1 MIIEQIELENFGP
14 YRGRQVLQLGFGD
27 SPLVVIH
34 GPNMAGKTTVLN
46 AIRWGLYGKAKGRVK
61 GEILKTRQL
70 INDRA
75 FDDGDRFVAVSMTV
89 RLKKG
94 EREQT
99 YVLSR
104 RHQLRA
110 PTLAGAED
118 SDYEAIQ
125 EIKRDGHVLRPTDF
139 DAAVNQSIL
148 PEGISRFFLFDGEL
162 LNEYEDLVREG
173 GEASSRGV
181 KDAIELILGVPTARY
196 GRNDVRELKRAAGN
210 RLKRAAKEAGQANE
224 ARERVESL
232 DEEHQRLARARE
244 KTTRELDLARDG
256 LRDVE
261 TKLKLY
267 EESREEIVRLEVARE
282 GLRKAQAEGERAKER
297 LRGFAH
303 DVWRDVIARKLKTE
317 ISRLQTELDRRERAR
332 DDLRAAEE
340 RVARLAQSLDDGV
353 CSECGQDMSIER
365 RAQTRAELNDLHA
378 RREDIRGLADI
389 DRIRELHRVIGQLSN
404 VAPAGVVSGLLLAEE
419 HLGELTIDANKL
431 RREIERSEARLK
443 DIDVAPMHEYDEK
456 KRQYEDL
463 AARARTEVT
472 ALDDQLSRNR
482 AEHEAQQAII
492 RQSEN
497 KRIKRLSQELD
508 TLTALEEVF
517 TAAVDVLAEEL
528 RSDVEAEAAEIFR
541 QLTTDPTY
549 AGLSINDRYGLTIIR
564 EDGTPARQR
573 SAGAEQ
579 VVALALLGA
588 LNSLAVMRGPVIM
601 DTPLGRLDRTHRAN
615 ILRFVSRWPI
625 RWCSWSMTAKS
636 TLSAISRRSAGRSML
651 NTGSST
657 PTQRPVALSVYRWAP
672 MPDLG
677 DISQIYRSPET
688 RAVLSEMDGSGKLAG
703 AIDGF
708 RLAVSVAIA
717 FGCTP
722 DVNPSHR
729 QNRENWIA
737 ASGLDTNDGA
747 LKTVVSEL
755 FPEVKLTP
763 YRAIEDLGEQGA
775 KILRDEMV
783 GDDIDLTD
791 LIQRLEQV

>member
-14 YRGRQVLQLGFGD
+14 YRGRQTLELGFGD

-34 GPNMAGKTTVLN
+34 GQNMAGKTTILN

-110 PTLAGAED
+110 PNLSGGEE
-118 SDYEAIQ
+118 SDYEAIK

-173 GEASSRGV
+173 GEATSRGV
-181 KDAIELILGVPTARY
+181 KEAIELILGLPTARY
-196 GRNDVRELKRAAGN
+196 GRDDVRELKRAAGN
-210 RLKRAAKEAGQANE
+210 RLKRAAKEAGQAND
-224 ARERVESL
+224 ARERVEAL
-232 DEEHQRLARARE
+232 DEEHQRLADARA
-244 KTTRELDLARDG
+244 KTKSELDLARNG
-256 LRDVE
+256 LREVE
-261 TKLKLY
+261 AKLKLY

-282 GLRKAQAEGERAKER
+282 ALKKAEAERERVKET
-297 LRGFAH
+297 LRGFAR
-303 DVWRDVIARKLKTE
+303 DVWRDVIARKLKAE
-317 ISRLQTELDRRERAR
+317 ISRLQAELDRRERAR
-332 DDLRAAEE
+332 DELRTAEE
-340 RVARLAQSLDDGV
+340 QVARLEQSLHNGA
-353 CSECGQDMSIER
+353 CSECGQELPIER
-365 RAQTRAELNDLHA
+365 RAQTRAELNDLRA
-378 RREDIRGLADI
+378 RMDDIQALADL

-404 VAPAGVVSGLLLAEE
+404 VAPAGVTSGLVVSEE
-419 HLGELTIDANKL
+419 RLGELTIDASKL

-443 DIDVAPMHEYDEK
+443 DIDVAPMHEYDES
-456 KRQYEDL
+456 KRRYEDL
-463 AARARTEVT
+463 AARARTEV
-472 ALDDQLSRNR
+472 AGLDERIGRNR
-482 AEHEAQQAII
+482 AEHETQQAII

-517 TAAVDVLAEEL
+517 SDAVDVLAEEL
-528 RSDVEAEAAEIFR
+528 RSDVQAEATQIFR

-601 DTPLGRLDRTHRAN
+601 DTPLGRLDRGHRAN
-615 ILRFVSRWPI
+615 ILRFVSQMADQVVLLVHDGEVDPERDLAEI
-625 RWCSWSMTAKS
+625 RGQIDAEYRIEHPD
-636 TLSAISRRSAGRSML
+636 SATS
-651 NTGSST
+651 
-657 PTQRPVALSVYRWAP
+657 
-672 MPDLG
+672 
-677 DISQIYRSPET
+677 
-688 RAVLSEMDGSGKLAG
+688 
-703 AIDGF
+703 
-708 RLAVSVAIA
+708 
-717 FGCTP
+717 
-722 DVNPSHR
+722 
-729 QNRENWIA
+729 
-737 ASGLDTNDGA
+737 
-747 LKTVVSEL
+747 
-755 FPEVKLTP
+755 
-763 YRAIEDLGEQGA
+763 
-775 KILRDEMV
+775 
-783 GDDIDLTD
+783 
-791 LIQRLEQV
+791 RLERLTVNTYA